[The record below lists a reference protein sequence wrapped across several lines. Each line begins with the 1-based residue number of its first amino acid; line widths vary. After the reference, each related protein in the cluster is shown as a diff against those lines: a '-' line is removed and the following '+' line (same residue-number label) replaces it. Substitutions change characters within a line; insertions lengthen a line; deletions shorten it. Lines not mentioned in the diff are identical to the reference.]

1 MNSVDLLIIVAL
13 VAYLAM
19 GYSQGFIKILL
30 EVVGFV
36 FALAV
41 AFAFYPVFSAKF
53 AQLSGYPQS
62 ISNVFGFFAIWI
74 LVDAIYLIGAS
85 FVYNRFSK
93 KIVSS
98 SYNKAGGL
106 VASFL
111 KAVIIIAVFLTLT
124 ISLPVSGTIK
134 SQILQSKIS
143 TPLINQTS
151 VFEKDIQRAFGNV
164 LKDSLTF
171 FTVRPDVD
179 EKIELGYK
187 QNQVT
192 IDEKSE
198 QELVDLVNKERKKV
212 GLNPLVVDS
221 KLRDV
226 ARDHS
231 RDMFAKGYFAHQN
244 LEGLSPFDRM
254 DLAGIIYG
262 FAGENLA
269 LAPSVDLAHA
279 GLMNSPGHKA
289 NILDPNF
296 KKIGI
301 GCMDG
306 GRYGKMFS
314 QEFTD

>member
-13 VAYLAM
+13 ITYLVM
-19 GYSQGFIKILL
+19 GYSQGFIKIFL
-30 EVVGFV
+30 EVLGFV

-41 AFAFYPVFSAKF
+41 AFAFYPFFSNKF
-53 AQLSGYPQS
+53 AQISGYPLS

-85 FVYNRFSK
+85 FIYNRFSK
-93 KIVSS
+93 KIIKSS
-98 SYNKAGGL
+98 FNKAGGL

-134 SQILQSKIS
+134 AQILDSRIS
-143 TPLINQTS
+143 APLINKTS
-151 VFEKDIQRAFGNV
+151 ALEKDIQKAFGSV

-187 QNQVT
+187 QAQVT
-192 IDEKSE
+192 VDEKAE
-198 QELVDLVNKERKKV
+198 KELLDLLNKERLKV
-212 GLNPLVVDS
+212 GLNPLVMDV
-221 KLRDV
+221 KLRDL
-226 ARDHS
+226 AREHS
-231 RDMFAKGYFAHQN
+231 RDMFFKGYFAHQN

-254 DLAGIIYG
+254 DLAGIVYG

-269 LAPSVDLAHA
+269 LAPSVDLAHT
-279 GLMNSPGHKA
+279 GLMNSPGHRA

-301 GCMDG
+301 GCVDG